1 MFRHAE
7 RKNTGS
13 SNPPL
18 SSRGLLQAEKLL
30 EEIDLNVLPRPS
42 KLLSSP
48 KLRAQ
53 QTFLQIQNKLGVE
66 IQILSELDERHNFES
81 IENFSKRVKRFLNL
95 METQNGV
102 QFFVT
107 HLDWIEEALRLIH
120 SDTDLLSERYQS
132 WLPAQSMEFEI
143 HDRLWVLQAT
153 RTCLV

>member
-7 RKNTGS
+7 RENTGS